1 MVFEEIRVAGTNMFM
16 VKAHLP
22 VNESFGK
29 SLVFLCNCFGGGAVC
44 ESLTATLV
52 HKTKPH
58 SILLENL
65 ALECTRNVR
74 IYRTN
79 GGKRRQL
86 PNSCQHTSL
95 CLSENKI
102 SV

>member
-1 MVFEEIRVAGTNMFM
+1 MLNRRRGVVFEEIRVAGTNMFM

-52 HKTKPH
+52 HKTNPTPFFLKTWH
-58 SILLENL
+58 LS
-65 ALECTRNVR
+65 ALEM
-74 IYRTN
+74 
-79 GGKRRQL
+79 
-86 PNSCQHTSL
+86 
-95 CLSENKI
+95 
-102 SV
+102 